1 MAGYKITE
9 RSARALAR
17 LLNDGGSTN
26 VTAKGYRDSSF
37 SRVRLA
43 RAPVGGIPARVT
55 TTLGSVTDCNPI
67 VVDPDTGV
75 ITVDTT
81 REFQCYNL
89 SESVVGSSGD
99 RYIMVT
105 NHSNGAF
112 AIAPGGGGSL
122 TECDAFWDTLTIAE
136 LETGDVVP
144 YIRDGCLQ
152 LTEIRECDTASAA
165 REAAFSDF

>member
-26 VTAKGYRDSSF
+26 VGAKGYRDSSF

-55 TTLGSVTDCNPI
+55 TTLGSVTNCNPI

-75 ITVDTT
+75 ITVDTS

-89 SESVVGSSGD
+89 SESVVGDTGD

-122 TECDAFWDTLTIAE
+122 TECDALFSTLDTVTFA
-136 LETGDVVP
+136 TGDQVLVV
-144 YIRDGCLQ
+144 RDGCLK
-152 LTEIRECDTASAA
+152 LIDVDPCA
-165 REAAFSDF
+165 

>member
-1 MAGYKITE
+1 MAKTGSKSGLVKLSQRNAE
-9 RSARALAR
+9 RLSR
-17 LLNDGGSTN
+17 LLGNNGGVPGSGN
-26 VTAKGYRDSSF
+26 PFRDSSF

-55 TTLGSVTDCNPI
+55 TTLGSVTNCNPI

-75 ITVDTT
+75 ITVDTS

-89 SESVVGSSGD
+89 SESVVGDTGD

-122 TECDAFWDTLTIAE
+122 TECDALFSTLDTVTFA
-136 LETGDVVP
+136 TGDQVLVV
-144 YIRDGCLQ
+144 RDGCLK
-152 LTEIRECDTASAA
+152 LIDVDPCA
-165 REAAFSDF
+165 

>member
-55 TTLGSVTDCNPI
+55 TTLGSVTNCNPI

-122 TECDAFWDTLTIAE
+122 TECDALFSTLDTVTFA
-136 LETGDVVP
+136 TGDQVLVV
-144 YIRDGCLQ
+144 RDGCLK
-152 LTEIRECDTASAA
+152 LIDVDPCA
-165 REAAFSDF
+165 